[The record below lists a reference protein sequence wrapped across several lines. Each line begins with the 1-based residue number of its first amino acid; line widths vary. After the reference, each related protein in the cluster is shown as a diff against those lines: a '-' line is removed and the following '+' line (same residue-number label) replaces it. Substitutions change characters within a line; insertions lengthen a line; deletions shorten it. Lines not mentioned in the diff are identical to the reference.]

1 MKTVPEA
8 NDVKKIECA
17 TGHEMA
23 SQIIQELIFSSAR
36 NYFFFH
42 FFFAFF
48 FPGSIM
54 FNQNVPRGGGLDG
67 AFDKELDGCSAIMV
81 IGNVQHLQ

>member
-1 MKTVPEA
+1 MRDRSRDGKP
-8 NDVKKIECA
+8 NNSRINFFIGQK
-17 TGHEMA
+17 
-23 SQIIQELIFSSAR
+23 LLFFSL
-36 NYFFFH
+36 
-42 FFFAFF
+42 FFAFF